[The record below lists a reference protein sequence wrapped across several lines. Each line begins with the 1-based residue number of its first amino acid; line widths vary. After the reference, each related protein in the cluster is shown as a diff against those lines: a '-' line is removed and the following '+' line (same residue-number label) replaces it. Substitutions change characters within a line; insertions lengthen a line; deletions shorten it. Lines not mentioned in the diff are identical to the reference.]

1 MKVLSLA
8 SSTLMGALWGALVPV
23 LALLFLEP
31 AQYGS
36 FSTIYLIFAYGVSLQ
51 YSIVSEAWARARLRY
66 RKVTNWSSYSSTLF
80 ILALTIGAVALSVS
94 LILLEVREIAVWL
107 GVAVCLGIYR
117 SGARYH
123 RMAVGLTRQVIL
135 ADFLGMSAFVAVLV
149 SVHGPERTAV
159 LSMAW
164 AASGSISVIAL
175 GLPVLY
181 VGSGPI
187 RWWRMHKRDITPLLA
202 DSTLMDVG
210 AIGAP
215 FLLAGFMGPKN
226 FGLYRGVANAAMP
239 VRLLLDPLRPTIG
252 RKPPGFF
259 FQRPVLWLI
268 FGISFTF
275 AALCYLA
282 LELLVPR
289 LPMRLGTLSEL
300 AVFSHQAAVFA
311 AASFLGT
318 LFYVVCR
325 NSGSRRTIMTG
336 RILQTFLVVAL
347 PVIGFVF
354 MGLPGA
360 VWGFAVSASVSAVI
374 WLCLAIPRE
383 AGAIRQARVQQKL
396 QSGLIRDSSK

>member
-1 MKVLSLA
+1 MRVLSLA
-8 SSTLMGALWGALVPV
+8 SATLVGALWGALVPV

-66 RKVTNWSSYSSTLF
+66 RKATNWSNYSSALFTL
-80 ILALTIGAVALSVS
+80 ACTIGAVGLSVS
-94 LILLEVREIAVWL
+94 LVIFEVSAIAVWL
-107 GVAVCLGIYR
+107 GVAVGLGIYR

-123 RMAVGLTRQVIL
+123 RMAVGMTRQVIL
-135 ADFLGMSAFVAVLV
+135 ADFLGILVFFAVLV
-149 SVHGPERTAV
+149 LVHGQARTAV
-159 LSMAW
+159 LTMAW
-164 AASGSISVIAL
+164 AASGAISIIAL
-175 GLPVLY
+175 GLPVLR

-187 RWWRMHKRDITPLLA
+187 RWWRMHRREITPLLA

-252 RKPPGFF
+252 RKPSGFF
-259 FQRPVLWLI
+259 FRKTILWMI
-268 FGISFTF
+268 FGVTF
-275 AALCYLA
+275 VTAALCYLA
-282 LELLVPR
+282 LELVVPR

-300 AVFSHQAAVFA
+300 AIFSRQAALFT
-311 AASFLGT
+311 AASFVGT
-318 LFYVVCR
+318 LFYIVCR

-336 RILQTFLVVAL
+336 RIAQTFLVVTL
-347 PVIGFVF
+347 PVFGFMS
-354 MGLPGA
+354 MGLSGA
-360 VWGFAVSASVSAVI
+360 VWGFAVSASVSAVV
-374 WLCLAIPRE
+374 WLCLAIPKE
-383 AGAIRQARVQQKL
+383 TKTIRQVRVQRKL
-396 QSGLIRDSSK
+396 RSGSLHDSLK